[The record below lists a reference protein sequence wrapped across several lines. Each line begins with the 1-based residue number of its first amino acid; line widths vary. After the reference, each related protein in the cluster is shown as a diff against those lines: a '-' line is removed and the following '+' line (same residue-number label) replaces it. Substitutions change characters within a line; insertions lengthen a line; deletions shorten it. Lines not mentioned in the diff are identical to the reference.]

1 MRLPSHLL
9 IPAVLMTALPAK
21 ADPAFERFQAQVKAV
36 RSAVD
41 PWRANP
47 ENARR
52 VYLVFGAR
60 TQEAERFEK
69 NLLPGEPPRKVIYID
84 AGEHTPSP
92 APHIQMDFNNPDLMF
107 SLSRVL
113 AGRISFVGFDHSV
126 VKFTRWNVGHLSCIR
141 RLLEPMGTFYLPVE
155 TWGGLAFGMDPGH
168 PPTLADG
175 TAPTGN
181 LAEDS
186 RIFGE
191 LIRGAMWNVQ
201 RSLELK
207 RKPGEPNV
215 PALPVMLQV
224 PLAWSRL
231 DEVTRLGAIKH
242 WKTAS
247 HIPKLQE
254 LARQAG
260 FSSATPVKF
269 IPFYLRDTKERADG
283 IEYLA
288 CKP

>member
-9 IPAVLMTALPAK
+9 IPAALMTALSAK
-21 ADPAFERFQAQVKAV
+21 ADPAIERFQAQAKAA

-41 PWRANP
+41 QWRVNP
-47 ENARR
+47 DHARR

-60 TQEAERFEK
+60 TQEAGRFEK
-69 NLLPGEPPRKVIYID
+69 NLLPGEPPRKMIYVD
-84 AGEHTPSP
+84 AGEHAPSP
-92 APHIQMDFNNPDLMF
+92 EPHIQMDFNNPDLMF

-113 AGRISFVGFDHSV
+113 AGRVSFVGFDHSV
-126 VKFTRWNVGHLSCIR
+126 VKFTRWNAGHLSCVR

-155 TWGGLAFGMDPGH
+155 TWGGLAFGMEPGR
-168 PPTLADG
+168 PPTLADY

-191 LIRGAMWNVQ
+191 LIRGAMWNAQ
-201 RSLELK
+201 RTLELK

-215 PALPVMLQV
+215 PALPGMLQV

-231 DEVTRLGAIKH
+231 DEVTRRGAIKH
-242 WKTAS
+242 WKTTS

-260 FSSATPVKF
+260 FSSATLVKF
-269 IPFYLRDTKERADG
+269 IPFYLKENKECVDG